1 MFWRLFSWCVRFL
14 RHQRWILQVC
24 VEICLDSCIACV
36 TMVKLLVAWSSP
48 LISSVHSCC
57 HSSLLQ
63 LRPRQSCVSTR
74 VKELSRTSSRA
85 APFQHSDVSLT
96 SKATHYI
103 RRSSVRIC
111 INFDKNNNEI
121 VFRSVC
127 LKIFALWSSVLVVY
141 RNIGL
146 DKFPFQAERV
156 FFGLWVS
163 VTVKRG
169 CVRFQVRILRSQS
182 TNLELVLWYLLI
194 IVVVRVGW

>member
-1 MFWRLFSWCVRFL
+1 
-14 RHQRWILQVC
+14 
-24 VEICLDSCIACV
+24 
-36 TMVKLLVAWSSP
+36 MVKLLVAWSSP

-63 LRPRQSCVSTR
+63 LRPRQSCVSTH

-127 LKIFALWSSVLVVY
+127 LKIFALWSSVLAVY
-141 RNIGL
+141 MNIGFWQISISSRTCFFL
-146 DKFPFQAERV
+146 DCE
-156 FFGLWVS
+156 
-163 VTVKRG
+163 KR
-169 CVRFQVRILRSQS
+169 LRSIPSQDFAITVDQLS
-182 TNLELVLWYLLI
+182 TSFMVFINHCCSESRLI
-194 IVVVRVGW
+194 NKYATGW